1 MFLDTGGNLMVAIH
15 NSPVS
20 RYSRH
25 IATMEADEPK
35 PASRNDATGFIH
47 PNGLHLEVA
56 AKVQKK
62 KPAPAAAQTV
72 SAFTVASRLARS
84 ATLSICAPLSMRF
97 MKPLKAVPGPSSMK
111 RVKPCASR

>member
-1 MFLDTGGNLMVAIH
+1 MVAIH

-47 PNGLHLEVA
+47 PNALHLEVA

-62 KPAPAAAQTV
+62 K
-72 SAFTVASRLARS
+72 
-84 ATLSICAPLSMRF
+84 
-97 MKPLKAVPGPSSMK
+97 
-111 RVKPCASR
+111 

>member
-1 MFLDTGGNLMVAIH
+1 MVAIH

-47 PNGLHLEVA
+47 PNGLHLEVT
-56 AKVQKK
+56 AKVQKKKKKKK

-97 MKPLKAVPGPSSMK
+97 IKPLKAVPGPSSMK